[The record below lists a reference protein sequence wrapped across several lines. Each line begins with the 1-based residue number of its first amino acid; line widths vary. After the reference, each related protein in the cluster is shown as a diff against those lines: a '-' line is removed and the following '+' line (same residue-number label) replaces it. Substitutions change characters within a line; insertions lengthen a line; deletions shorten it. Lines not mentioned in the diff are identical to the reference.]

1 MNDNLSMRYAIA
13 LLDVAIEN
21 NQVLEYL
28 KQISELLNI
37 FCNNKDLK
45 ILLADYGLNN
55 EEKKET
61 ITTIFKNN
69 VNQYILNFMY
79 IIIDNNR
86 GKYYVD
92 IFKEFIKRAQNY
104 LHIVNGICYST
115 ISLSKEDLNNITE
128 KVSKLLNKKVVLTNR
143 IDSSLIGGFKVE
155 VEDKIIDES
164 IKKRLLDLKKSIKI
178 KKGAD

>member
-1 MNDNLSMRYAIA
+1 M
-13 LLDVAIEN
+13 
-21 NQVLEYL
+21 EYL

-155 VEDKIIDES
+155 VEDIIIDES